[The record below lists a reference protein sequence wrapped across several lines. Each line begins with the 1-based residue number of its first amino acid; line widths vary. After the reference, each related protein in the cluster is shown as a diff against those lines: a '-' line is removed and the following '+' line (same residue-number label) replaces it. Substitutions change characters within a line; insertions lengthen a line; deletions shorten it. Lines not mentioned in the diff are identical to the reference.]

1 MYGKLNVNEYVD
13 GQHLWYETCF
23 GNGKFILV
31 VDRHNKYDVRDLP
44 SLAEKPHPLG
54 WGSSHSPNIELS
66 PYSMIQMVDETEVIP
81 ISIESHPEYYFREG
95 IRNEN

>member
-31 VDRHNKYDVRDLP
+31 VDRHNKYDVRDL
-44 SLAEKPHPLG
+44 H
-54 WGSSHSPNIELS
+54 SSNIELS

-81 ISIESHPEYYFREG
+81 ISIESNPEYYLREG

>member
-1 MYGKLNVNEYVD
+1 MYCKLNVNEYVD

-31 VDRHNKYDVRDLP
+31 VDRHNKYDVRDL
-44 SLAEKPHPLG
+44 
-54 WGSSHSPNIELS
+54 HSPNIELS

>member
-44 SLAEKPHPLG
+44 SLAEKPRPSG
-54 WGSSHSPNIELS
+54 RG
-66 PYSMIQMVDETEVIP
+66 D
-81 ISIESHPEYYFREG
+81 G
-95 IRNEN
+95 